1 MAEALLKVEGLC
13 RSFEQHKAV
22 DGVDFEVYEGECL
35 GLLGPNGAGK
45 TTTVEMLEGL
55 NPPDS
60 GRILF
65 RGAPVDASYKQ
76 QIGIQFQ
83 QTALPDYLKVK
94 EVLHLFST
102 FYEKTLPIEQTIAL
116 CQLEELLDRDHRKLS
131 GGQRQRLLLAL
142 ALLNDP
148 QLVFLDE
155 PTTGLDPAARRHF
168 WSLVTDLKAAGKTLL
183 LTTHYMDEAETL
195 CDRVLIMDRGKI
207 ITGGTPAD
215 LLAQHFSGNVV
226 KLRSNEH
233 INQCQG
239 LKKLRKN
246 GEWMEFIS
254 DDVSADIQQ
263 LTLAGVPL
271 DALTVHAA
279 TLEDLFIHL
288 TGHKLR
294 G

>member
-1 MAEALLKVEGLC
+1 MAETLLKVEGLC
-13 RSFEQHKAV
+13 RSFDGFKAV
-22 DGVDFEVYEGECL
+22 DNIDFEIFRGECL

-55 NPPDS
+55 NQPDS

-65 RGAPVDASYKQ
+65 FGQPIDELYKQ
-76 QIGIQFQ
+76 KIGIQFQ

-94 EVLHLFST
+94 EVLNLFAT
-102 FYEKTLPIEQTIAL
+102 FYHSALPIEQTIEL

-148 QLVFLDE
+148 QLIFLDE

-168 WSLVTDLKAAGKTLL
+168 WSLVTDLKKAGKTLL

-207 ITGGTPAD
+207 ITGGTPQA
-215 LLAQHFSGNVV
+215 LLQSHFSGNLVRLKSDKRV
-226 KLRSNEH
+226 EDCGCLNQLRV
-233 INQCQG
+233 
-239 LKKLRKN
+239 N
-246 GEWMEFIS
+246 GEFMEFIS
-254 DDVSADIQQ
+254 EDVPADIQCMVK
-263 LTLAGVPL
+263 AGIPL
-271 DALTVHAA
+271 ESLTVHAA

-288 TGHKLR
+288 TGHQLR

>member
-1 MAEALLKVEGLC
+1 MAETLLKVEGLSRC
-13 RSFEQHKAV
+13 FGGHKAV
-22 DGVDFEVYEGECL
+22 DGVNFEIFEGECL

-60 GRILF
+60 GQILF
-65 RGAPVDASYKQ
+65 RGEPISASYRQ

-83 QTALPDYLKVK
+83 QTALPDFLKVR
-94 EVLHLFST
+94 EVLTLFAT
-102 FYEKTLPIEQTIAL
+102 FYPRTLPLEQTIAL
-116 CQLEELLDRDHRKLS
+116 CQLEALLDRDHRKLS

-148 QLVFLDE
+148 QLIFLDE

-168 WSLVTDLKAAGKTLL
+168 WSLVDDLKAAGKTLL

-195 CDRVLIMDRGKI
+195 CDRILIMDRGQI
-207 ITGGTPAD
+207 ITGGSPQQ
-215 LLAQHFSGNVV
+215 LLQRHFTGNMV
-226 KLRSNEH
+226 KLKSDPR
-233 INQCQG
+233 INQCGDFKQ
-239 LKKLRKN
+239 LKTN

-254 DDVSADIQQ
+254 EDIPTDIGR
-263 LTLAGVPL
+263 LTAAGIPL
-271 DALTVHAA
+271 HALTVHTA

-288 TGHKLR
+288 TGHQLR